1 MQYMELWL
9 DRCVEFSHQLT
20 IDLDGLADPTFK
32 EIKIYYLDSMVHPPD
47 FKIGELSWNKETPPL
62 CTCTYIND
70 MCMRTQQ
77 NPGKTYFGDVKATSG
92 KVLYILVLCANRCI
106 LYVLFNRT
114 HKGLIL
120 WKQ

>member
-9 DRCVEFSHQLT
+9 DRCVKNLHINWT

-62 CTCTYIND
+62 CTCTYINGHVYED
-70 MCMRTQQ
+70 SAKSRKHVLWGCKSHFWESPLYTCIMCETGVYYMYYSIERT
-77 NPGKTYFGDVKATSG
+77 KA
-92 KVLYILVLCANRCI
+92 
-106 LYVLFNRT
+106 
-114 HKGLIL
+114 
-120 WKQ
+120 